1 MEGSEFLMTEL
12 VLVKTPGGALAPVD
26 EEARA
31 LVEKL
36 KTGQGVR
43 VSIKRARN
51 VLFHRKAFALF
62 KLAFDV
68 WEPTQQ
74 AYKGEVVAK
83 DFDRFRKDMTIL
95 AGFYRAVYNVRGDVR
110 LEAESLSF
118 ASMDDDRFEKVF
130 RAVLNVVW
138 NRVLR
143 NFGYETEGDVERVIE
158 ELMRFDS

>member
-1 MEGSEFLMTEL
+1 M
-12 VLVKTPGGALAPVD
+12 VLVKTPGGALAPAD
-26 EEARA
+26 EESRA
-31 LVEKL
+31 LVDRL

-43 VSIKRARN
+43 ASIKRARN
-51 VLFHRKAFALF
+51 VRFHRKAFALF
-62 KLAFDV
+62 KLAFDS
-68 WEPTQQ
+68 WEPETPQS
-74 AYKGEVVAK
+74 YKGEAVSK

-95 AGFYRAVYNVRGDVR
+95 AGFYRAVYNARGEVR

-118 ASMDDDRFEKVF
+118 ANMDEGRFEKVF
-130 RAVLNVVW
+130 RAVLTVVW

>member
-1 MEGSEFLMTEL
+1 MSGTEL

-26 EEARA
+26 EESRA
-31 LVEKL
+31 LVDRL

-43 VSIKRARN
+43 ASIKRARN
-51 VLFHRKAFALF
+51 VRFHRKAFALF
-62 KLAFDV
+62 KLAFDS
-68 WEPTQQ
+68 WEPETPQS
-74 AYKGEVVAK
+74 YKGEAVSK

-95 AGFYRAVYNVRGDVR
+95 AGFYRAVYNARGEVR

-118 ASMDDDRFEKVF
+118 ANMDEGRFEKVF
-130 RAVLNVVW
+130 RAVLTVVW

>member
-1 MEGSEFLMTEL
+1 MSGMEL
-12 VLVKTPGGALAPVD
+12 VLVKTPWGALAPVD

-43 VSIKRARN
+43 ASIKRARN
-51 VLFHRKAFALF
+51 VRFHRKAFALF
-62 KLAFDV
+62 KLAFDS
-68 WEPTQQ
+68 WEPETTQT
-74 AYKGEVVAK
+74 YKGEAVSK

-95 AGFYRAVYNVRGDVR
+95 AGFYRAVYNARGQVR

-118 ASMDDDRFEKVF
+118 ASMDEGRFEKVF
-130 RAVLNVVW
+130 RAVLTVVW

>member
-1 MEGSEFLMTEL
+1 MSGTEL
-12 VLVKTPGGALAPVD
+12 VLVKTPGGALAPAD
-26 EEARA
+26 EESRA
-31 LVEKL
+31 LVDRL

-43 VSIKRARN
+43 ASIKRARN
-51 VLFHRKAFALF
+51 VRFHRKAFALF
-62 KLAFDV
+62 KLAFDS
-68 WEPTQQ
+68 WEPETPQS
-74 AYKGEVVAK
+74 YKGEAVSK

-95 AGFYRAVYNVRGDVR
+95 AGFYRAVYNARGEVR

-118 ASMDDDRFEKVF
+118 ANMDEGRFEKVF
-130 RAVLNVVW
+130 RAVLTVVW